1 MAVLLHKEPHGVV
14 IHKQRLH
21 NVHLVSFCFAC
32 ITMEIF
38 PTSSVASNFPVKPAC
53 FKSSVLHT

>member
-1 MAVLLHKEPHGVV
+1 MAVLLHKEPHSVA

-21 NVHLVSFCFAC
+21 NVHLINFCFAC

-38 PTSSVASNFPVKPAC
+38 PTSSVASNFLHKA
-53 FKSSVLHT
+53 SVF